1 MVAPQALTIV
11 CDGTAQPLS
20 ATTRAAKWVQITTGG
35 ANVANVNIG
44 DSTVV
49 APTVSPATDGTG
61 YPILPGFAGQF
72 LPPIAELY
80 SFYPLEEIYVA
91 GVVGDVI
98 NLLIGG

>member
-1 MVAPQALTIV
+1 MVAPQSLTIV

-35 ANVANVNIG
+35 SNAASVNVG
-44 DSTVV
+44 DATVV
-49 APTVSPATDGTG
+49 APTVSPATAGTG
-61 YPILPGFAGQF
+61 YPIPPGFSGQF

-91 GVVGDVI
+91 GVIGDI
-98 NLLIGG
+98 IYLFIGG

>member
-20 ATTRAAKWVQITTGG
+20 VSDRAAKWVQVTTGG
-35 ANVANVNIG
+35 DNAANINIG

-49 APTVSPATDGTG
+49 APTVSPATAGTG
-61 YPILPGFAGQF
+61 YPLLPGFQGQF

-80 SFYPLEEIYVA
+80 SFYPLQEIYVA
-91 GVVGDVI
+91 GVPGDVI